1 MDAKKQTSDLST
13 IVQEIVDRVGWAATN
28 AMAFIIEGSGR
39 RVAESY
45 DGEAS
50 AAAKLVVEHCEPVVP
65 TIGDIVFE
73 DIDGDGMQDTN
84 EPGINGVSIDL
95 IDSSNSVVDTRVTA
109 GSGNYAFASPASG
122 GYTIDVTS
130 TLTGYTLTT
139 GNEPFALNGYVNGTA
154 VDNVDFGYRQ
164 TGSGSIGGLI
174 WNDLDGDG
182 SAAGEPG
189 IGNVTVDLYRDLNNS
204 DTLDAGDAYVGT
216 RTTTGSGNYDF
227 TGLPDAEYVV
237 DVTDTNSVL
246 VGKSVTGGTDPA
258 AVSLSGAAA
267 INDIDFGYAELSCTT
282 VDLQQGLNA
291 YSGAADT
298 YIWQAQATT
307 NFEDTT
313 PTPLLA
319 DGDDPSGSGND
330 VSSLLSW
337 DISSIPAGSEIQ
349 SASIRINVENATAAP
364 GFDLYAMEQAWTE
377 GGATWETY
385 DGSTV
390 WPGGSGGAGTGSRG
404 STALGNVAPTS
415 TDFYD
420 LTLNSAGVSVL
431 QDWLDNPANN
441 RGLMV
446 WAGSTTD
453 GLDFSAKEN
462 GITASR
468 PRLRVEYC
476 QLVIPRDLGDRVW
489 DDRDFDGIQDVGE
502 PGLIAVTINLLDAG
516 LNQVDTTTSDSD
528 GRYGFSGLTNG
539 ATYTLEVEVPEG
551 YRLTP
556 NDQGANDAAD
566 SDAIP
571 ASGRT
576 LPFVWSGL
584 DETRDFGFQ
593 RTGSGSIGGL
603 VWNDLDGDGSAAGE
617 PGIGNVT
624 VDLYR
629 DLNNSDTLD
638 AGDAYVGT
646 RTTTGSGNYD
656 FTGLPDAEY
665 VVDVTDTNSVLVGKS
680 VTGGTDLAAVSLS
693 GGAAINDIDFGYA
706 ELSCTTVDLQQGLN
720 GYSGAADTY
729 IWQAQATTNFEDT
742 TPTPLL
748 ADGDDPSG
756 SGNDVSSLLSWDISS
771 IPAGSEIQSASIRIN
786 VENATAAP
794 GFDLYAMEQA
804 WTEGGATWET
814 YDGSTV
820 WPGGS
825 GGAGTGSRGST
836 ALGNVAP
843 TSTDFYDLTL
853 NSAGVSVLQDWLD
866 NPANNRGLMVWAGS
880 TTDGLDFSAKENGIT
895 ASRPRLRVEYC
906 QLVIPRDLGDR
917 VWDDR
922 DFDGIQD
929 VGEPGLIAVTIN
941 LLDAGLN
948 QVDTTTSDSDG
959 RYGFSGLTNGATYT
973 LEVEVP
979 EGYRLTPKDLGAN
992 DAADSDAIPASGR
1005 TLPFVWSGL
1014 DETRDFGLYLAP
1026 GPAYPSLCYAA
1037 SDNGGG
1043 SSERRPVE
1051 LRVRPCD
1058 PGGEQSPG
1066 GGDGRTPITRR
1077 QPRIHRVRFRFRPD
1091 PGRWLGRFFGSPDHR
1106 DRSEQWFRRDHL
1118 GTL

>member
-1 MDAKKQTSDLST
+1 
-13 IVQEIVDRVGWAATN
+13 
-28 AMAFIIEGSGR
+28 
-39 RVAESY
+39 
-45 DGEAS
+45 
-50 AAAKLVVEHCEPVVP
+50 
-65 TIGDIVFE
+65 
-73 DIDGDGMQDTN
+73 MQDTN

-122 GYTIDVTS
+122 DYTIDVTS

-164 TGSGSIGGLI
+164 
-174 WNDLDGDG
+174 
-182 SAAGEPG
+182 
-189 IGNVTVDLYRDLNNS
+189 
-204 DTLDAGDAYVGT
+204 
-216 RTTTGSGNYDF
+216 
-227 TGLPDAEYVV
+227 
-237 DVTDTNSVL
+237 
-246 VGKSVTGGTDPA
+246 
-258 AVSLSGAAA
+258 
-267 INDIDFGYAELSCTT
+267 
-282 VDLQQGLNA
+282 
-291 YSGAADT
+291 
-298 YIWQAQATT
+298 
-307 NFEDTT
+307 
-313 PTPLLA
+313 
-319 DGDDPSGSGND
+319 
-330 VSSLLSW
+330 
-337 DISSIPAGSEIQ
+337 
-349 SASIRINVENATAAP
+349 
-364 GFDLYAMEQAWTE
+364 
-377 GGATWETY
+377 
-385 DGSTV
+385 
-390 WPGGSGGAGTGSRG
+390 
-404 STALGNVAPTS
+404 
-415 TDFYD
+415 
-420 LTLNSAGVSVL
+420 
-431 QDWLDNPANN
+431 
-441 RGLMV
+441 
-446 WAGSTTD
+446 
-453 GLDFSAKEN
+453 
-462 GITASR
+462 
-468 PRLRVEYC
+468 
-476 QLVIPRDLGDRVW
+476 
-489 DDRDFDGIQDVGE
+489 
-502 PGLIAVTINLLDAG
+502 
-516 LNQVDTTTSDSD
+516 
-528 GRYGFSGLTNG
+528 
-539 ATYTLEVEVPEG
+539 
-551 YRLTP
+551 
-556 NDQGANDAAD
+556 
-566 SDAIP
+566 
-571 ASGRT
+571 
-576 LPFVWSGL
+576 
-584 DETRDFGFQ
+584 
-593 RTGSGSIGGL
+593 TGSGSIGGL

-665 VVDVTDTNSVLVGKS
+665 VVDVTDTNNVLVGKS

-1043 SSERRPVE
+1043 AESDDLWSFEYDPVTRAVSNPQE
-1051 LRVRPCD
+1051 LVTD
-1058 PGGEQSPG
+1058 VL
-1066 GGDGRTPITRR
+1066 T
-1077 QPRIHRVRFRFRPD
+1077 
-1091 PGRWLGRFFGSPDHR
+1091 SPDANLESIEF
-1106 DRSEQWFRRDHL
+1106 DFDTGLILAGGSG
-1118 GTL
+1118 GTLDHRIIEIDPNNGFAVTTWGPFSTGLDGINEAGTGTGTENITDIDGLAYDPFNKTWYASARDGDNAANTTSSLPSTPRARTSSRDISPTATATVTMTTFCARAA